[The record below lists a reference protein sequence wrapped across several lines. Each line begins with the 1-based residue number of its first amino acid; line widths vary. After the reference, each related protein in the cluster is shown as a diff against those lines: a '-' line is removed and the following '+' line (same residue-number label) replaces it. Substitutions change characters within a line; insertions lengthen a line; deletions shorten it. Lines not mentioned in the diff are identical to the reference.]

1 MEKATL
7 EFYPN
12 GLQLLYVVQGGMGGW
27 GKGSS
32 LQEATKNFKKF
43 NKRTKPSFVHVFA
56 LKSKAEP
63 SDGLNDIEVSWNG
76 ITYQTDKVV
85 LLSYTPF

>member
-43 NKRTKPSFVHVFA
+43 NKRTKPSFVYAFKQGT
-56 LKSKAEP
+56 LSL
-63 SDGLNDIEVSWNG
+63 LNFLPNV
-76 ITYQTDKVV
+76 
-85 LLSYTPF
+85 